1 MLKVQ
6 GLQVHYGLLRA
17 VRNASLEIEQGEVV
31 VIIGPNGAGKT
42 TTLKAIAGLLKPSAG
57 TIELFGERVATSGEP
72 ADMVNRGVI
81 LVPEGRRIFP
91 YFTVVENLRAGA
103 FSRRAR
109 GSSEA
114 EIEHDLEQVF
124 TLFPRLKE
132 RAGQSGWSLSGG
144 EQQMLAI
151 GRGLMAKPALM
162 LLDEPSLGL
171 APMIVADMFDAI
183 RKIKEAGTTILL
195 VEQNATSALKLADRA
210 YVMEVGDIIAGGLA
224 SDIQNDPKVQE
235 AYLGMRA

>member
-17 VRNASLEIEQGEVV
+17 VANASLEIEQGEVV

-72 ADMVNRGVI
+72 ADMVNKGVI

-91 YFTVVENLRAGA
+91 YFTVAENLRAGA

-124 TLFPRLKE
+124 ALFPRLKE

-210 YVMEVGDIIAGGLA
+210 YVMEVGEIITGGLA
-224 SDIQNDPKVQE
+224 SDIRNDPKVQE

>member
-17 VRNASLEIEQGEVV
+17 VANASLEIEQGEVV
-31 VIIGPNGAGKT
+31 VIIGPNGTGKT

-72 ADMVNRGVI
+72 ADMVNKGVI

-114 EIEHDLEQVF
+114 EIEHDLEQLF
-124 TLFPRLKE
+124 ALFPRLKE

-183 RKIKEAGTTILL
+183 RKINEAGTTILL

-210 YVMEVGDIIAGGLA
+210 YVMEVGEIIAGGLA

>member
-91 YFTVVENLRAGA
+91 YFTVIENLRAGA